1 MTTAPERRPR
11 AALAKPRRALSPRS
25 SVAEQPAYHP
35 KPRAGRTGGE
45 RPWSLWTWGDLCG
58 CCSGRLEIWC
68 DGCCGFG
75 GCYLCGGTEK
85 RPCPVCVGGSAE
97 PVRW

>member
-1 MTTAPERRPR
+1 MTTAPERPR
-11 AALAKPRRALSPRS
+11 TAPAKPRR
-25 SVAEQPAYHP
+25 VARLRVPLADRPAEHP

-58 CCSGRLEIWC
+58 SCAGLREVWC

-75 GCYLCGGTEK
+75 GCRLCGGTER
-85 RPCPVCVGGSAE
+85 RPCPVCAGGDAE
-97 PVRW
+97 PIRW